1 MMPFTMSFL
10 MEDLNGVFSFSIIGE
25 SKGGS
30 PDFQGFF
37 YGSIEEY
44 RRMFLGF
51 KTM

>member
-1 MMPFTMSFL
+1 MSFL
-10 MEDLNGVFSFSIIGE
+10 MEDLNGVFSFSITGE

-30 PDFQGFF
+30 LDFLAFF

-44 RRMFLGF
+44 IIMFLGF